1 MVVGLETI
9 EQEIVQRLKK
19 LNPEKVIL
27 FGSYAY
33 GAPDEESDIDVCII
47 KTIPKSEARSYT
59 LQARKL
65 LRDLV
70 FKYQVGFDIITVPES
85 FIKERPDPF
94 YSEDIITNGKVIY
107 AE

>member
-1 MVVGLETI
+1 MIVGLETI
-9 EQEIVQRLKK
+9 EQEIVQRLKI

-33 GAPDEESDIDVCII
+33 GVPNEDSDIDVCII
-47 KTIPKSEARSYT
+47 KTIPKNEARSYT

-70 FKYQVGFDIITVPES
+70 FKYKVGFDIITVPES
-85 FIKERPDPF
+85 FIKERSDPF
-94 YSEDIITNGKVIY
+94 YSEDIITNGKV
-107 AE
+107 